1 MAKRAHT
8 KSTAK
13 YLKTLWHAHKRA
25 NGLLSLKQFVRELAV
40 ADTLMGRHDAAEHA
54 AAWFANKSANTKAP
68 LKKIGRTNRVD
79 KKKG

>member
-25 NGLLSLKQFVRELAV
+25 NGLLSLKQFVRELTMPEAS
-40 ADTLMGRHDAAEHA
+40 
-54 AAWFANKSANTKAP
+54 AWFANKSANTKSA
-68 LKKIGRTNRVD
+68 LKKIGRTNRI

>member
-13 YLKTLWHAHKRA
+13 YLKTLWRAHKRA
-25 NGLLSLKQFVRELAV
+25 NGLLSLKQFVRELAMPE
-40 ADTLMGRHDAAEHA
+40 AS
-54 AAWFANKSANTKAP
+54 AWFANKSANTKAP